1 MDKIEVSTNPIWIL
15 NILDLLF
22 LISLPIVIEDVK
34 VKLSIVDITIDN
46 RDMIKIVFKKGGK
59 TKLDRAK

>member
-1 MDKIEVSTNPIWIL
+1 M
-15 NILDLLF
+15 
-22 LISLPIVIEDVK
+22 VIEDVK
-34 VKLSIVDITIDN
+34 VKLSIVDMTIDN